1 MTHRYLDIVMTP
13 SVADAQRRAYG
24 AAYAPGGSEGPDPL
38 GPDEAAF
45 IAERDSF
52 YLASV
57 SETGWP
63 YVQHRGGPKG
73 FLRVLD
79 GRTLAFA
86 DFRGNRQ
93 LLTVGNV
100 AADPRVSLFLM
111 DYPGRRRLKVL
122 GRATFLVPDAAGD
135 LAARVAVTGTRARV
149 ERVVRIDVE
158 AFDWN
163 CPQNITPR
171 YTADEVEEATAPLR
185 ARIADLEAQLSRRSG
200 GA

>member
-1 MTHRYLDIVMTP
+1 
-13 SVADAQRRAYG
+13 
-24 AAYAPGGSEGPDPL
+24 
-38 GPDEAAF
+38 
-45 IAERDSF
+45 
-52 YLASV
+52 
-57 SETGWP
+57 
-63 YVQHRGGPKG
+63 VQHRGGPKG

-93 LLTVGNV
+93 LLTAGNV

-122 GRATFLVPDAAGD
+122 GRATFLARDDATD

-171 YTADEVEEATAPLR
+171 FTAEEVEDVTESLR
-185 ARIADLEAQLSRRSG
+185 ARVAELEAQLAARAG
-200 GA
+200 DA